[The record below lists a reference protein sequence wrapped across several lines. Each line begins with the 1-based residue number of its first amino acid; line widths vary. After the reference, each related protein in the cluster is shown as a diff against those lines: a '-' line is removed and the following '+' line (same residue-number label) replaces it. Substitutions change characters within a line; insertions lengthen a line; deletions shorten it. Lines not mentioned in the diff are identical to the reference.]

1 MNSLSG
7 NAIKSRDWL
16 IGYVLKQSE
25 IRDAREKRT
34 IIDTAISNM
43 VMIGLLCVNN
53 GQLFITDMG
62 KQAYMDQKYHM
73 TVTSLYEAKEIRRL
87 SRRAIVISVIS
98 LIVAIIVAI
107 IGLIR

>member
-1 MNSLSG
+1 M
-7 NAIKSRDWL
+7 

-25 IRDAREKRT
+25 IRDTKEKRA

-43 VMIGLLCVNN
+43 VMIGLLCENN

-73 TVTSLYEAKEIRRL
+73 TVASLYEAKETRRL
-87 SRRAIVISVIS
+87 SRIAIVISVIS